1 VNSQLLERK
10 VENLLETIL
19 KPEESQNKRRIQR
32 TKFRLLSKLVADLF
46 DNKDSKECFHNI
58 SNLII
63 LMLNLYKDTF
73 PVDNFPNKEKD
84 REVKSTTK
92 HKHILKQEFLM
103 KGGERWV

>member
-1 VNSQLLERK
+1 MNSQLLEKK
-10 VENLLETIL
+10 VEDLLENIL

-32 TKFRLLSKLVADLF
+32 IKFRLLSKLVADLF

-73 PVDNFPNKEKD
+73 PVDIFPNKEKCV
-84 REVKSTTK
+84 EVKATTQ

-103 KGGERWV
+103 KERF